1 MDETDITNVGG
12 RSLEGVSGDEFKTF
26 LVTHQENNERDM
38 NSNWKV
44 LRRRNVKSIINMGL
58 FEFICTELWVN

>member
-26 LVTHQENNERDM
+26 LVTH
-38 NSNWKV
+38 
-44 LRRRNVKSIINMGL
+44 
-58 FEFICTELWVN
+58 